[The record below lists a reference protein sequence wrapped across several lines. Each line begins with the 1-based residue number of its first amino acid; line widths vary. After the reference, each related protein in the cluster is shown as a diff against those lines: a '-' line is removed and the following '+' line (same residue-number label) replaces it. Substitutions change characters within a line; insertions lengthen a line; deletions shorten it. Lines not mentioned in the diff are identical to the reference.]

1 MSRYQPTRFKIFIFL
16 LWLLYPT
23 IAFATPMYYADKFDL
38 REIYEALHR
47 CYPIDIY
54 HAPSSQN
61 RSEKL
66 TSIIVDNIHNRECFE
81 PWEQFTDELA
91 LESNKEIIGT
101 TYGNAPSFSSFMVLD
116 TTTVGSNTRSKQLHF
131 MISLVGSFYTVI
143 GEDKNTVKEH
153 GGTFESTN
161 YLVVSPEYE
170 FEAFFVWLCQK
181 IENRFTNFRF
191 VPYEVYSQTMKHF
204 NLDSFLSVF
213 QGLFNDLIDINTKN
227 IIGNGFFKS
236 EVWTAK
242 EYTNQGKWSIMPPP
256 TIH

>member
-1 MSRYQPTRFKIFIFL
+1 
-16 LWLLYPT
+16 
-23 IAFATPMYYADKFDL
+23 MYYADKFDL

-47 CYPIDIY
+47 CYPIDMY
-54 HAPSSQN
+54 HG
-61 RSEKL
+61 SEKH

-81 PWEQFTDELA
+81 LWEQFTDELA

-101 TYGNAPSFSSFMVLD
+101 TYGNAPSFSSFIVLD
-116 TTTVGSNTRSKQLHF
+116 TTTLGSNTRSKQLHF

-181 IENRFTNFRF
+181 IENRFINFRF
-191 VPYEVYSQTMKHF
+191 VPYEVYSQTMNHF